1 MDDFVRGVRV
11 KLRPSDEQK
20 ALFFFSSDSRV
31 DFRELVKDLV
41 EGYGNLDEP
50 MKNFIDLTLVKHML
64 EPYNV
69 KKFVINP
76 GAAGVV
82 FSDTDVF
89 RNEAMMKAVANHPK
103 DVILT
108 NTIPPSLIFDTKKKT
123 VREIFNAIIDFF
135 EEVRNS

>member
-1 MDDFVRGVRV
+1 M
-11 KLRPSDEQK
+11 E
-20 ALFFFSSDSRV
+20 SREKTRLYRQISAIYTKKEKE
-31 DFRELVKDLV
+31 DLIKDLV

-50 MKNFIDLTLVKHML
+50 MKNFIDITLVKHML
-64 EPYNV
+64 EAFNV

-82 FSDTDVF
+82 FADTDVF
-89 RNEAMMKAVANHPK
+89 RNESLMKTVANHPN

-123 VREIFNAIIDFF
+123 IREVFDSIIDFF
-135 EEVRNS
+135 EEVRNA